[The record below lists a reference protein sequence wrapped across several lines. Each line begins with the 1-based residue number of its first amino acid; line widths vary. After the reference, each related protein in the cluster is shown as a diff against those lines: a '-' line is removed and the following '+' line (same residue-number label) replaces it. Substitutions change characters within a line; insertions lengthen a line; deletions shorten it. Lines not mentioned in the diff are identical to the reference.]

1 MEGLTREEVGRRLGQ
16 YGPNVLPEKRQ
27 FLAAAIFLHQ
37 FTSPLIFVLL
47 AAVAIT
53 LVLGDM
59 VDAAVIGGAVVMNTI
74 LGFIQEYKAETSLAA
89 LKSIL
94 TPQAKVIRDGKTVT
108 ITAMELVPGDVV
120 ILTAGDRVPGDGRVV
135 EAVSLFI
142 NEAMITGE
150 SVPVEKY
157 NPTNPTNNQ
166 IRPMNESMTQWGNNK
181 NESIVFMGTVVATG
195 RGKMEVTATGADT
208 AIGRMATTLT
218 QTKKEDTPLQ
228 KEIGRLARNL
238 AIVVLVLCSLLF
250 FLGLYYGKEITLML
264 TTAVAI
270 AVSAIPEGLVVSL
283 TVILALGMQRVMKR
297 KALVRRM
304 VAAETLGS
312 VSTICVDKTGTIT
325 QGVMQVVREDVTD
338 PGVAVKA
345 AIFANNL
352 EDPLEIALWDWARGQ
367 DHIDPQKMVDES
379 KRLGEIPFDSRKKYM
394 SVTTPEGVWVKGAP
408 EVVLGMST
416 LTKSQRNEWLRKVTA
431 WGGEGLR
438 VLGLGYR
445 MENNPTNPTNK
456 QIRPMNDE
464 MEQQDNETMNVKK
477 LTFLGLI
484 GIADP
489 VREGVGEAVVRVR
502 NAGVTV
508 VMVTGDY
515 RATAEAVLGTIG
527 LPITNPER
535 EIMEGSELAAI
546 SESELAVRVR
556 EIRLFCRVS
565 PDQKHK
571 IVSALQTAGEVVA
584 MTGDGVN
591 DALAIKKADIGIV
604 VEGASDVAR
613 ETADIV
619 LLDSNFRT
627 IVGAIEEGRAIFDNI
642 RKVTL
647 YLLSDA
653 FVEMGIIAGAIV
665 LGWPLPLTAL
675 QILWINLVD
684 DGLPSIALTVD
695 PAAGGLMTRA
705 PRPRTMLIVDT
716 RMNLIILVVCI
727 ATTILSLGIFTWVR
741 GSYLLATAQTTVFT
755 LVASVSFLYVFSFRR
770 LDSRL
775 RVGELLQNRWLL
787 GSVAAG
793 FILQLF
799 AVYHPWGN
807 HAFGTVPLPLF
818 AWGVIFSASAVIIG
832 MIEGIKR
839 IRPIR
844 PISKSDQ

>member
-1 MEGLTREEVGRRLGQ
+1 MDGLTREEAKRRLVQ
-16 YGPNVLPEKRQ
+16 YGPNILPEKRQ
-27 FLAAAIFLHQ
+27 FTALSILVHQ
-37 FTSPLIFVLL
+37 FLSPLIFVLL
-47 AAVAIT
+47 AAVVIT
-53 LVLGDM
+53 VILGDFI
-59 VDAAVIGGAVVMNTI
+59 DSAVIGIAVIINTT
-74 LGFIQEYKAETSLAA
+74 LGFIQEYKAQNAIAA
-89 LKSIL
+89 LKKIL
-94 TPQAKVIRDGKTVT
+94 TPKAKVIRDGKT
-108 ITAMELVPGDVV
+108 IMIPASELVPGDTI
-120 ILTAGDRVPGDGRVV
+120 ILSPGDRVSADGRVV

-142 NEAMITGE
+142 NESMLTGE
-150 SVPVEKY
+150 SVPVEK
-157 NPTNPTNNQ
+157 
-166 IRPMNESMTQWGNNK
+166 
-181 NESIVFMGTVVATG
+181 SISSTVSMGTVVAAG

-228 KEIGRLARNL
+228 KEIGSLARNL
-238 AIVVLVLCSLLF
+238 AIIVLVLCGLLF
-250 FLGLYYGKEITLML
+250 LLGLYYGKELTLML

-283 TVILALGMQRVMKR
+283 TVILAFGMQRVMKR

-325 QGVMQVVREDVTD
+325 QGVMTVIKNDFTNIGEGIRA
-338 PGVAVKA
+338 AVL
-345 AIFANNL
+345 ANNL
-352 EDPLEIALWDWARGQ
+352 EDPLEIALWDWARTQ
-367 DHIDPQKMVDES
+367 DHIDPQKMVDNA
-379 KRLGEIPFDSRKKYM
+379 KRLSEVPFDSIKKYM

-431 WGGEGLR
+431 WGEKGLR
-438 VLGLGYR
+438 VIALAHNR
-445 MENNPTNPTNK
+445 
-456 QIRPMNDE
+456 
-464 MEQQDNETMNVKK
+464 
-477 LTFLGLI
+477 TFLGLI

-489 VREGVGEAVVRVR
+489 VREGVREAVAHVQK
-502 NAGVTV
+502 AGVAVT
-508 VMVTGDY
+508 MVTGDY
-515 RATAEAVLGTIG
+515 RATAEAVMRQIG
-527 LPITNPER
+527 IPIEHPDR
-535 EIMEGSELAAI
+535 QIMEGSELAAI
-546 SESELAVRVR
+546 SQEELTRRVR

-571 IVSALQTAGEVVA
+571 IVSALQAAGEVVA

-684 DGLPSIALTVD
+684 DGLPGIALAVD
-695 PAAGGLMTRA
+695 PPSGDLMTRA
-705 PRPRTMLIVDT
+705 PRPRNMPIVDR
-716 RMNLIILVVCI
+716 RMNLIILVVCV

-741 GSYLLATAQTTVFT
+741 GSYLLATAQTMVFT
-755 LVASVSFLYVFSFRR
+755 LVASVSLLYVFSFRR
-770 LDSRL
+770 LDGRL

-818 AWGVIFSASAVIIG
+818 AWGVIFSASAIIIG
-832 MIEGIKR
+832 MIEGVKR
-839 IRPIR
+839 VSSRDPA
-844 PISKSDQ
+844 

>member
-1 MEGLTREEVGRRLGQ
+1 MLSNEEARRRLIQ
-16 YGPNVLPEKRQ
+16 YGPNIIPEKQ
-27 FLAAAIFLHQ
+27 HFSAVSIFIHQ

-47 AAVAIT
+47 GAVVIT
-53 LVLGDM
+53 VILGDF
-59 VDAAVIGGAVVMNTI
+59 VDSAVIGGAVVINTI
-74 LGFIQEYKAETSLAA
+74 LGFIQEYKAEAAMAA
-89 LKSIL
+89 LKKIL
-94 TPQAKVIRDGKTVT
+94 TPQAKVIRDGEGET
-108 ITAMELVPGDVV
+108 IPAAQLVPGDLV
-120 ILTAGDRVPGDGRVV
+120 LLSAGDHVPGDGRVV

-142 NEAMITGE
+142 NESMLTGE
-150 SVPVEKY
+150 NVPVEK
-157 NPTNPTNNQ
+157 
-166 IRPMNESMTQWGNNK
+166 RMS
-181 NESIVFMGTVVATG
+181 SAVSMGTVVAMG

-238 AIVVLVLCSLLF
+238 AYIVLVLCVLLF
-250 FLGLYYGKEITLML
+250 LLGLYYGEKLTLML
-264 TTAVAI
+264 STAVAI

-283 TVILALGMQRVMKR
+283 TVILAIGMQRVMKR

-325 QGVMQVVREDVTD
+325 QGVMTVIKNDFTNIGE
-338 PGVAVKA
+338 GIKA
-345 AIFANNL
+345 AVLANNL

-379 KRLGEIPFDSRKKYM
+379 KRLSEVPFDSIKKYM

-408 EVVLGMST
+408 EVVLG
-416 LTKSQRNEWLRKVTA
+416 KSDIPEKERDVWMKKVA
-431 WGGEGLR
+431 HWGSEGLR
-438 VLGLGYR
+438 VIALSY
-445 MENNPTNPTNK
+445 
-456 QIRPMNDE
+456 D
-464 MEQQDNETMNVKK
+464 D
-477 LTFLGLI
+477 TFLGII

-489 VREGVGEAVVRVR
+489 VREGVREAVAHVQK
-502 NAGVTV
+502 AGVAVT
-508 VMVTGDY
+508 MVTGDY

-527 LPITNPER
+527 LPMTNPQR
-535 EIMEGSELAAI
+535 EIMEGNELAAI
-546 SESELAVRVR
+546 SEDELGRRVR

-571 IVSALQTAGEVVA
+571 IVSALQAAGEVVA

-604 VEGASDVAR
+604 VEAASDVAR

-619 LLDSNFRT
+619 LLDSNFKT

-684 DGLPSIALTVD
+684 DGLPGIALAVD
-695 PAAGGLMTRA
+695 PPSGDLMTRA
-705 PRPRTMLIVDT
+705 PRPRKMPIVDR
-716 RMNLIILVVCI
+716 RMNLIILVVCV

-741 GSYLLATAQTTVFT
+741 GSYSFATAQTMVFT
-755 LVASVSFLYVFSFRR
+755 LVAGVSLLYVFSFRR

-775 RVGELLQNRWLL
+775 RVGELLKNRWLL
-787 GSVAAG
+787 GSVAMG
-793 FILQLF
+793 FVLQLF

-818 AWGVIFSASAVIIG
+818 AWGVIFGASTVIIG
-832 MIEGIKR
+832 MIEGVKR
-839 IRPIR
+839 IRL
-844 PISKSDQ
+844 

>member
-1 MEGLTREEVGRRLGQ
+1 MLSNEEARRRLVQ
-16 YGPNVLPEKRQ
+16 YGHNIIPEKQ
-27 FLAAAIFLHQ
+27 HFSAVSIFIHQ

-47 AAVAIT
+47 GAVAIT
-53 LVLGDM
+53 LILGDL
-59 VDAAVIGGAVVMNTI
+59 VDAAVIGMAVAINTT
-74 LGFIQEYKAETSLAA
+74 LGFIQEYKAQNAIAA
-89 LKSIL
+89 LKKIL
-94 TPQAKVIRDGKTVT
+94 TPKAKVIRDGEGET
-108 ITAMELVPGDVV
+108 IPATELVPGDLV
-120 ILTAGDRVPGDGRVV
+120 LLSAGDHVPGDGRVV

-142 NEAMITGE
+142 NESMLTGE
-150 SVPVEKY
+150 SVPVEK
-157 NPTNPTNNQ
+157 
-166 IRPMNESMTQWGNNK
+166 
-181 NESIVFMGTVVATG
+181 SISSAVSMGTVMAAG

-238 AIVVLVLCSLLF
+238 AYSVLVLCVLLF
-250 FLGLYYGKEITLML
+250 FLGWYHGVDLALML
-264 TTAVAI
+264 STAVAI
-270 AVSAIPEGLVVSL
+270 AVSAIPEGLVVSF
-283 TVILALGMQRVMKR
+283 TVILAFGMQRVMKR

-325 QGVMQVVREDVTD
+325 QGVMTVIKNDFTNIGE
-338 PGVAVKA
+338 GIKA
-345 AIFANNL
+345 AVLANNL
-352 EDPLEIALWDWARGQ
+352 EDPLETALWDWARAQ
-367 DHIDPQKMVDES
+367 DHIDPQKTVDES
-379 KRLGEIPFDSRKKYM
+379 KRLGENPFDSMKKYM

-431 WGGEGLR
+431 WGMKGLR
-438 VLGLGYR
+438 VIAFAH
-445 MENNPTNPTNK
+445 NA
-456 QIRPMNDE
+456 
-464 MEQQDNETMNVKK
+464 
-477 LTFLGLI
+477 TFLGLI

-489 VREGVGEAVVRVR
+489 VREGVGEAVAHVRK
-502 NAGVTV
+502 AGVTV

-515 RATAEAVLGTIG
+515 RATAEAVLAHIG
-527 LPITNPER
+527 LSITNPER

-546 SESELAVRVR
+546 SQEELTRRVR

-571 IVSALQTAGEVVA
+571 IVSALQAAGEVVA

-627 IVGAIEEGRAIFDNI
+627 IVGAIEEGRGIFDNI

-647 YLLSDA
+647 YLLSNA

-695 PAAGGLMTRA
+695 PAAGDLMRRSVRRNNT
-705 PRPRTMLIVDT
+705 PIVDT
-716 RMNLIILVVCI
+716 AMNILILVVSLV
-727 ATTILSLGIFTWVR
+727 TLMLSLGIFAWVR
-741 GSYLLATAQTTVFT
+741 GAQSLSIAQTMVFT
-755 LVASVSFLYVFSFRR
+755 MVASVSLLYVFSFRR
-770 LDSRL
+770 LDRRL
-775 RVGELLQNRWLL
+775 RVGEFLQNRWLL
-787 GSVAAG
+787 GSVAMG

-807 HAFGTVPLPLF
+807 LAFGTVPLPLF

-832 MIEGIKR
+832 MIELTKK
-839 IRPIR
+839 IRL
-844 PISKSDQ
+844 